1 MDIFQD
7 DFVKNGKH
15 TRWVSL
21 NKTNPFAFAFD
32 YHFWHDKIDLKLN
45 NKLKKLLLKK
55 KQYNINNKN
64 YIDQTIDNTY
74 WITNNIFKLKDVEI
88 KTLKKEIKKI
98 LNNFFKQVG
107 FETNEN
113 IYIQGWP
120 SVLKK
125 DQYHKEH
132 FHEAHRFSFISGNI
146 MLTDNKTTTDYYIY
160 PRSCQFGY
168 YKCENSPG
176 SITLFSSY
184 ISHKVDKI
192 NDEFRMSLGFNL
204 YTQTALNYYNETKQN
219 QDLLSPINY
228 SVKL

>member
-74 WITNNIFKLKDVEI
+74 WITNINIFI
-88 KTLKKEIKKI
+88 Y
-98 LNNFFKQVG
+98 LNL
-107 FETNEN
+107 N
-113 IYIQGWP
+113 I
-120 SVLKK
+120 V
-125 DQYHKEH
+125 
-132 FHEAHRFSFISGNI
+132 
-146 MLTDNKTTTDYYIY
+146 
-160 PRSCQFGY
+160 
-168 YKCENSPG
+168 
-176 SITLFSSY
+176 
-184 ISHKVDKI
+184 
-192 NDEFRMSLGFNL
+192 
-204 YTQTALNYYNETKQN
+204 
-219 QDLLSPINY
+219 
-228 SVKL
+228 